1 MTLPMRDTLLTTV
14 LLVAFTL
21 GLVGCQT
28 SRGTLVGEAP
38 RARATSSPG
47 FQPRAHEK
55 IAVLVRDNAD
65 DRYWRE
71 TGVRRQVEDV
81 FAQMAARRGYR
92 LATRSQVAAIKD
104 EIRFES
110 DTTWTRR
117 GGAEPGNLYNVSA
130 LLIVSIDEA
139 FVREEPGGPDTIPDP
154 DRDSFI
160 GRLLDNVLDAA
171 PDETYYA
178 ESSVSASLISVGEAE
193 VLWRGRYTGAMRI
206 REEQPGSRAIPAV
219 AQVVAEALPA
229 R

>member
-1 MTLPMRDTLLTTV
+1 MRDTLLTTV
-14 LLVAFTL
+14 LLAALTL

-38 RARATSSPG
+38 RAQATSSPG

-104 EIRFES
+104 EIRFEG

-117 GGAEPGNLYNVSA
+117 GGAEPGTLYNVSA
-130 LLIVSIDEA
+130 LLVVSIDEA

-154 DRDSFI
+154 DRDSFV
-160 GRLLDNVLDAA
+160 GKLLDNVLDAA

>member
-1 MTLPMRDTLLTTV
+1 MRDTLLTTA
-14 LLVAFTL
+14 LLAALTL

-38 RARATSSPG
+38 RAQATSSPG
-47 FQPRAHEK
+47 FQPRVHEK

-71 TGVRRQVEDV
+71 EGVRRQVEDV

-92 LATRSQVAAIKD
+92 LATRSQVEAIKD
-104 EIRFES
+104 EIWFEG
-110 DTTWTRR
+110 DTIWTERD
-117 GGAEPGNLYNVSA
+117 GAKPGNLYNVSA
-130 LLIVSIDEA
+130 LLVVSIDEA
-139 FVREEPGGPDTIPDP
+139 FVRDEPSGPSTIPDP
-154 DRDSFI
+154 DRDGFLSE
-160 GRLLDNVLDAA
+160 LLDNVLDAA

-178 ESSVSASLISVGEAE
+178 ESSVSASLISVEEAE
-193 VLWRGRYTGAMRI
+193 VLWRGRYTGAMQI
-206 REEQPGSRAIPAV
+206 EEGQPGSRAIPAV

>member
-1 MTLPMRDTLLTTV
+1 MRDTLLTALVV
-14 LLVAFTL
+14 LAALAVC
-21 GLVGCQT
+21 GCRT

-38 RARATSSPG
+38 RAQATSSPG

-65 DRYWRE
+65 GRYWRE
-71 TGVRRQVEDV
+71 DGVRRQVEDV

-104 EIRFES
+104 EIRFEG
-110 DTTWTRR
+110 DTIWTERD
-117 GGAEPGNLYNVSA
+117 GAKPGNLYNVSA

-154 DRDSFI
+154 DRDSFV
-160 GRLLDNVLDAA
+160 GKLLDNVLDAA

-206 REEQPGSRAIPAV
+206 REEQPGARAIPAV

>member
-1 MTLPMRDTLLTTV
+1 MTLPMRDTLLTTA
-14 LLVAFTL
+14 LLAAFTL

-92 LATRSQVAAIKD
+92 LATRSQVAGIKD
-104 EIRFES
+104 EIRFEG

-117 GGAEPGNLYNVSA
+117 GGTKPGSLYNVSA
-130 LLIVSIDEA
+130 LLVVSIDEA
-139 FVREEPGGPDTIPDP
+139 FVRDEPSRVSLVPDP
-154 DRDSFI
+154 DRDGFI
-160 GRLLDNVLDAA
+160 SELVDNFLDAS
-171 PDETYYA
+171 PRETYYA
-178 ESSVSASLISVGEAE
+178 ESSVSASLISVREAE
-193 VLWRGRYTGAMRI
+193 RLWQGRYTGAMRI
-206 REEQPGSRAIPAV
+206 REEQPGARAIPAV